1 MTTSL
6 VVATTSEP
14 TGNVK
19 GHNAS
24 DDGDLPRGAVRLD
37 RVTKVFGHGTG
48 ATTALSDVEL
58 SVRPGELVTVLGASG
73 CGKSTMLSLVAGL
86 ERPTS
91 GTVQTGGR
99 VALMFQEAT
108 LLPWL
113 TAAQN
118 VALALRL
125 RGIGRRERR
134 AQARELLDRVR
145 LGRFADARPHEL
157 SGGMRQRVALARV
170 LAQDAAVVCMDEP
183 LGALDAMTRDHMH
196 DEIERVWRESGLTVL
211 FVTHNVRE
219 AIRLGDR
226 VVLMGSSP
234 GHVVAEHVVPLER
247 PRHIDSA
254 AVAERAAALTAALRE
269 EVARH
274 VG

>member
-1 MTTSL
+1 MTLSPP
-6 VVATTSEP
+6 P
-14 TGNVK
+14 TGTAGAAMDTPARTSQPGGAPGPGPGVLRDPA
-19 GHNAS
+19 GGVGVEVA
-24 DDGDLPRGAVRLD
+24 RGAVRLD
-37 RVTKVFGHGTG
+37 GVTMVYGRGTG
-48 ATTALSDVEL
+48 ATTALADVRL
-58 SVRPGELVTVLGASG
+58 TIAPGELITVLGASG

-91 GTVQTGGR
+91 GTVSVGGR

-125 RGIGRRERR
+125 RGVGRRERR
-134 AQARELLDRVR
+134 AVTHELLERVR
-145 LGRFADARPHEL
+145 LGRFAGARPHEL

-183 LGALDAMTRDHMH
+183 LGALDAMTRDRMH
-196 DEIERVWRESGLTVL
+196 DEIERVWQEAGLTVL

-226 VVLMGSSP
+226 VVLMGSGP
-234 GHVVAEHVVPLER
+234 GHVLQEQAVELEDMSEIGRAHV
-247 PRHIDSA
+247 
-254 AVAERAAALTAALRE
+254 
-269 EVARH
+269 
-274 VG
+274 